1 MEVEFLK
8 KDSARLRDQLAS
20 LRLLFTK
27 SKTAPAST
35 SERRL
40 SSAQVSAEHD
50 RIMRLEELLRQQ
62 TELVAS
68 LNERVQKLGND

>member
-1 MEVEFLK
+1 MEVECLK
-8 KDSARLRDQLAS
+8 KDTARLRDQLAS

-35 SERRL
+35 AEPL
-40 SSAQVSAEHD
+40 WSSSQVTVDHD